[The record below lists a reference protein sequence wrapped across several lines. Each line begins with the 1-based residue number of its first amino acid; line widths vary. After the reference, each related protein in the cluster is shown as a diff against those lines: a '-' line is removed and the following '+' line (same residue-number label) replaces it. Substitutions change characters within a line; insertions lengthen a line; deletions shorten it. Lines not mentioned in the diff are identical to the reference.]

1 MVFNNAFEHK
11 PKHCFSRLS
20 NLWFFSRSYSNRFF
34 GSLPLDIVQRT
45 GLGVAGG
52 GVCVIASE
60 PRLTRERRIRLR
72 PRLRRI
78 IRFNLLFCKTQ
89 PEFANCPAFFL
100 LQINR
105 RRSSMGEQHLNAFNC
120 SLKTANDRHGRTGCW
135 LRVRIPSTAFA
146 GQLVVF
152 LSEFF

>member
-1 MVFNNAFEHK
+1 MIELLNLATHK
-11 PKHCFSRLS
+11 FK
-20 NLWFFSRSYSNRFF
+20 SYSEFVAKIWEKDPELIFKVIFVIQSTKKITRPAAIFGPQKIAAGRLTDGFF
-34 GSLPLDIVQRT
+34 GLAAAKNS
-45 GLGVAGG
+45 GL
-52 GVCVIASE
+52 
-60 PRLTRERRIRLR
+60 
-72 PRLRRI
+72 I